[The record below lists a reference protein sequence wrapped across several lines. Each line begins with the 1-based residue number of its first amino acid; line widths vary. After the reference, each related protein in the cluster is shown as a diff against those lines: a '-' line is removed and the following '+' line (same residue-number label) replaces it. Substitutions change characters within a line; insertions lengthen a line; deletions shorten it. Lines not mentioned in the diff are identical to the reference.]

1 MNIANRL
8 KQERRRLEYNQN
20 GFAALAGVTLRAYA
34 EWESGN
40 TSPTAVQLAR
50 FAQVGADVQ
59 YIVTAIPSAQVLSTD
74 EQILLRAYQRLAHE
88 MKPKALGVIA
98 GLLGEADDV
107 KIALLSAVCGLRKG

>member
-1 MNIANRL
+1 MRIANRL
-8 KQERRRLEYNQN
+8 REERRRLEYSQS
-20 GFAALAGVTLRAYA
+20 GFAAVGGVTLRAYA
-34 EWESGN
+34 EWEAGN

-50 FAQVGADVQ
+50 FAQAGADVQ

-74 EQILLRAYQRLAHE
+74 EQILLRAYQRLTRD

-107 KIALLSAVCGLRKG
+107 KISLLSAVCGLRKA